1 MKLDVKIPFSKIKK
15 IQCYVNSSRST
26 AQIVQSSTGADLVIN
41 TAIFDMGTN
50 EILSRVVANGR
61 TYGTKSSAAWGLG
74 FNDDGS
80 VVKTWDNGQ
89 NCSNYL
95 GPYSYAVVDSK
106 VNDGLNDK
114 AYRGRMLIGIT
125 DDSLVVLGFDD
136 SDSSRCRSKTAC
148 EGMLGRGCT
157 FAINMDGGGSIQWA
171 SKNNKYKT
179 CFSGRKV
186 PAFLCIYL
194 KEEESEDNNDS
205 KEDDVNNDNTENT
218 GDKKLRAVATK
229 KMNVYDK
236 YGNKESGRYIAK
248 NDVCEIGKITSN
260 LLIPVTYPVS
270 NGTRDAYVKSLE
282 NFTQA

>member
-15 IQCYVNSSRST
+15 IQCYVNSNRST

-89 NCSNYL
+89 NCPNYL

-106 VNDGLNDK
+106 VNDGLHDK

-136 SDSSRCRSKTAC
+136 SDSSRCDSKTAC

-157 FAINMDGGGSIQWA
+157 FAINMDGGGSVQWA

-205 KEDDVNNDNTENT
+205 KKDDANNGNTENT

-248 NDVCEIGKITSN
+248 NDVCEIGEITSN

>member
-74 FNDDGS
+74 FNEDGS

-89 NCSNYL
+89 NCPNYL

-106 VNDGLNDK
+106 VNDGLHDK

-136 SDSSRCRSKTAC
+136 SDSSRCNSKTAC

-157 FAINMDGGGSIQWA
+157 FAINMDGGGSVQWA

-218 GDKKLRAVATK
+218 SDKKLRAVATK

-248 NDVCEIGKITSN
+248 NDVCEIGEITSN

>member
-1 MKLDVKIPFSKIKK
+1 MKLDIKIPFSKIKK

-89 NCSNYL
+89 NCPNYL

-136 SDSSRCRSKTAC
+136 SDSSRCSSKTAC

-157 FAINMDGGGSIQWA
+157 FAINLDGGGSVQWA
-171 SKNNKYKT
+171 SKNGDYGNCY
-179 CFSGRKV
+179 SARKV
-186 PAFLCIYL
+186 PAFVCIYL
-194 KEEESEDNNDS
+194 KESADISNG
-205 KEDDVNNDNTENT
+205 DDDNTATTN
-218 GDKKLRAVATK
+218 GKDDKKLRAVATK

-236 YGNKESGRYIAK
+236 YGKKESGRYISK
-248 NDVCEIGKITSN
+248 NDVCEIGPIAAN
-260 LLIPVTYPVS
+260 MLIEVTYPVS
-270 NGTRDAYVKSLE
+270 SGTRTAYVKSLE

>member
-15 IQCYVNSSRST
+15 IQCYVNSNRST

-74 FNDDGS
+74 FNENGS

-89 NCSNYL
+89 NCPNYL

-114 AYRGRMLIGIT
+114 AYRGRMLVGIT

-136 SDSSRCRSKTAC
+136 SDSSRCSSKTAC

-157 FAINMDGGGSIQWA
+157 FAINMDGGGSVQWA

-194 KEEESEDNNDS
+194 KEDTKEESTDVDDN
-205 KEDDVNNDNTENT
+205 KTEST
-218 GDKKLRAVATK
+218 GNKKLRAVATK

-236 YGNKESGRYIAK
+236 YGKKESGRYISK
-248 NDVCEIGKITSN
+248 NDVCEIGPIAAN
-260 LLIPVTYPVS
+260 MLIEVTYPVS
-270 NGTRDAYVKSLE
+270 SGTRTAYVKSLE

>member
-1 MKLDVKIPFSKIKK
+1 MKLDVKIPFNKIKK

-41 TAIFDMGTN
+41 TAIFDMRTN

-61 TYGTKSSAAWGLG
+61 IYGTKSSAAWGLG
-74 FNDDGS
+74 FNEDGS

-89 NCSNYL
+89 NCPSYL

-106 VNDGLNDK
+106 VNDGLHDK

-157 FAINMDGGGSIQWA
+157 FAINLDGGGSVQWA

-194 KEEESEDNNDS
+194 KDDTKEESTDVDDN
-205 KEDDVNNDNTENT
+205 KTEST
-218 GDKKLRAVATK
+218 CDRKLRAVATK

-236 YGNKESGRYIAK
+236 YGNKESRRYIAK
-248 NDVCEIGKITSN
+248 NDVCEIGEITSN

-270 NGTRDAYVKSLE
+270 NGTRTAYVKSLE

>member
-15 IQCYVNSSRST
+15 IQCYINSSRST

-74 FNDDGS
+74 FNEDGS

-136 SDSSRCRSKTAC
+136 SDSSRCSSKTAC

-157 FAINMDGGGSIQWA
+157 FAVNMDGGGSVQWA

-194 KEEESEDNNDS
+194 KDDTKEESTAV
-205 KEDDVNNDNTENT
+205 DDDKTEST
-218 GDKKLRAVATK
+218 GNKKLRAVATK
-229 KMNVYDK
+229 KLNVYDK
-236 YGNKESGRYIAK
+236 YGKKESGRYISK
-248 NDVCEIGKITSN
+248 NDVCEIGPIAAN
-260 LLIPVTYPVS
+260 MLIEVTYPVS
-270 NGTRDAYVKSLE
+270 SGTRTAYVKSLE

>member
-89 NCSNYL
+89 NCPNYL

-157 FAINMDGGGSIQWA
+157 FAINMDGGGSVQWA

-194 KEEESEDNNDS
+194 KEDTKEESTDVDDN
-205 KEDDVNNDNTENT
+205 KTEST
-218 GDKKLRAVATK
+218 GNKKLRAVATK

-236 YGNKESGRYIAK
+236 YGKKESGRYISK
-248 NDVCEIGKITSN
+248 NDVCEIGPIAAN
-260 LLIPVTYPVS
+260 MLIEVTYPVS
-270 NGTRDAYVKSLE
+270 SGTRTAYVKSLE

>member
-1 MKLDVKIPFSKIKK
+1 MKLDAKIPFSKIKK

-89 NCSNYL
+89 NCPNYL

-106 VNDGLNDK
+106 VNDGLHDK

-136 SDSSRCRSKTAC
+136 SDSSRCSSKTAC

-157 FAINMDGGGSIQWA
+157 FAINMDGGGSVQWA

-194 KEEESEDNNDS
+194 KEEESEDTNGS
-205 KEDDVNNDNTENT
+205 KEDDMNNDKTEST
-218 GDKKLRAVATK
+218 GNKKLRAVATK
-229 KMNVYDK
+229 KLNVYDK
-236 YGNKESGRYIAK
+236 YGKKESVRYISK
-248 NDVCEIGKITSN
+248 NDVCEIGPIMTN
-260 LLIPVTYPVS
+260 MLIEVTYPIS
-270 NGTRDAYVKSLE
+270 SGTRTAYVKSLE

>member
-1 MKLDVKIPFSKIKK
+1 MKLDVKIPFNKIKK

-26 AQIVQSSTGADLVIN
+26 AQMVQSSTGADLVIN

-89 NCSNYL
+89 NCPNYL

-114 AYRGRMLIGIT
+114 AYRGRMLIGTT

-157 FAINMDGGGSIQWA
+157 FAINMDGGGSVQWA

-194 KEEESEDNNDS
+194 KEEESKDNNDS
-205 KEDDVNNDNTENT
+205 KEDDVNNGNTEST
-218 GDKKLRAVATK
+218 CDKKLRAVATK

-248 NDVCEIGKITSN
+248 NDVCEIGEITSN

-270 NGTRDAYVKSLE
+270 SGTRDAYVKSLE

>member
-26 AQIVQSSTGADLVIN
+26 AQMVQSSTGADLVIN

-50 EILSRVVANGR
+50 EILSRVVVNGR
-61 TYGTKSSAAWGLG
+61 IYGTKSSAAWGLG
-74 FNDDGS
+74 FNEDGS

-89 NCSNYL
+89 NCPNYL

-106 VNDGLNDK
+106 VNDGLHDK

-157 FAINMDGGGSIQWA
+157 FAINMDGGGSVQWA

-205 KEDDVNNDNTENT
+205 KEDDANNGNTEST
-218 GDKKLRAVATK
+218 CDKKLRAVATK

-248 NDVCEIGKITSN
+248 NDVCEIGAITSN